1 MSFNDIGLLVNDLL
15 EQFVIKEN
23 AEIEKCSVIGKEI
36 RHKLKT
42 DFKDSLSSEMKI
54 QREGG
59 EEEEEIIEP
68 KPIELLSPLKIEEIN
83 EIYDRQKQDYLR
95 TALKLNETDL
105 DKAAEVADAENEALY
120 EEIINPTPGLVVD
133 GYVNVD

>member
-54 QREGG
+54 QRGG
-59 EEEEEIIEP
+59 R
-68 KPIELLSPLKIEEIN
+68 KKKKLLNQNQLSFWVRLK
-83 EIYDRQKQDYLR
+83 
-95 TALKLNETDL
+95 
-105 DKAAEVADAENEALY
+105 
-120 EEIINPTPGLVVD
+120 
-133 GYVNVD
+133 

>member
-54 QREGG
+54 QRGGGGGLGGG
-59 EEEEEIIEP
+59 E
-68 KPIELLSPLKIEEIN
+68 KKKLLNQNQLSF
-83 EIYDRQKQDYLR
+83 
-95 TALKLNETDL
+95 
-105 DKAAEVADAENEALY
+105 
-120 EEIINPTPGLVVD
+120 
-133 GYVNVD
+133 

>member
-54 QREGG
+54 QRGG
-59 EEEEEIIEP
+59 GRRRNYWTKTNWAFE
-68 KPIELLSPLKIEEIN
+68 S
-83 EIYDRQKQDYLR
+83 
-95 TALKLNETDL
+95 A
-105 DKAAEVADAENEALY
+105 
-120 EEIINPTPGLVVD
+120 
-133 GYVNVD
+133 